1 MIDKLAGYG
10 IRIFSQNHE
19 SNPLTFHFQSSFFWK
34 PGAILILESSYEI
47 IFFSLE
53 TLECSLLVYFP
64 VPSITVLYLDS
75 WLSFIVLGGL
85 WVLLFWKSASFYS
98 RKYSQV
104 ISLGFCLVLVFW
116 FCFWISYCLDR
127 KPELVV
133 WFFFSFLFSIFVS
146 LFFES
151 FPASSAF
158 LPAFLFGFLFQV
170 FLFVSESSF
179 CSPVLS
185 VVFSLPS
192 LRILIIKLFFFKVFS
207 WAVSVS
213 RVCILGGLL
222 WPLSLLLEAL
232 LSCLVALAGC

>member
-133 WFFFSFLFSIFVS
+133 WFFFFFPIFYFCLFVLWVFPSFLSFSSSLSIRVFVSSISFCFWKLFLFSSPFCGIF
-146 LFFES
+146 
-151 FPASSAF
+151 SA
-158 LPAFLFGFLFQV
+158 L
-170 FLFVSESSF
+170 SEDF
-179 CSPVLS
+179 NNKV
-185 VVFSLPS
+185 VVF
-192 LRILIIKLFFFKVFS
+192 F
-207 WAVSVS
+207 
-213 RVCILGGLL
+213 
-222 WPLSLLLEAL
+222 
-232 LSCLVALAGC
+232 